1 MTWESCNLESSNF
14 WLSDL
19 GCVEQFWGN
28 LDGGSMLNSKNLVHG
43 GEKEETL
50 KAKEVL
56 DEKKD
61 GDIEV
66 KSVAAL
72 KSHSEAEK
80 RRRERINAHL
90 DTLRGLV
97 PCTGKMD
104 KASLLAE
111 VICQVKQ
118 LKVSAA
124 EASKGLL
131 IATDADEVIVEP
143 LDRSLGCGTYFLASV
158 CCDYKREVLSDVK
171 QALESLHLN
180 ILKAEISTFKKRMKY
195 VFVFTGGNDY
205 GSVKEQQIL
214 MKTVHQALSS
224 ILEKISLS
232 TEYTPRTM
240 PPNKRRKISF
250 YESSSLSL

>member
-1 MTWESCNLESSNF
+1 MTWDSCNLESSNF
-14 WLSDL
+14 WLNDL
-19 GCVEQFWGN
+19 GCVEQFLGN
-28 LDGGSMLNSKNLVHG
+28 LDRGSLLNGENLVHG
-43 GEKEETL
+43 GDKEETL
-50 KAKEVL
+50 KTMEVL

-97 PCTGKMD
+97 PCTTKMD

-143 LDRSLGCGTYFLASV
+143 LDGSSRCGTYFLASV
-158 CCDYKREVLSDVK
+158 CCDYKREVLLDVK
-171 QALESLHLN
+171 QALVSLHLN
-180 ILKAEISTFKKRMKY
+180 IVKAEISTFKKRMKY
-195 VFVFTGGNDY
+195 VFVFTGGEHN
-205 GSVKEQQIL
+205 GSGKEQQIL
-214 MKTVHQALSS
+214 MKTVRQALSS

-232 TEYTPRTM
+232 TEYTPRTI

-250 YESSSLSL
+250 YESSSLSS

>member
-1 MTWESCNLESSNF
+1 MTWDSCNLENSNF
-14 WLSDL
+14 WLSELEYVENFWQNL
-19 GCVEQFWGN
+19 GS
-28 LDGGSMLNSKNLVHG
+28 GSMLNGENLLDD
-43 GEKEETL
+43 GEKVETL
-50 KAKEVL
+50 KAMEVL

-111 VICQVKQ
+111 VISQVKQ

-131 IATDADEVIVEP
+131 IATDADEVKVEP
-143 LDRSLGCGTYFLASV
+143 LKRSSACGTYYLASV
-158 CCDYKREVLSDVK
+158 CCDYKREVLSDMK
-171 QALESLHLN
+171 QALESLNLN
-180 ILKAEISTFKKRMKY
+180 IVKAEISTFKKRMKY
-195 VFVFTGGNDY
+195 VFVFTSSKDNGNA
-205 GSVKEQQIL
+205 KEHLFL
-214 MKTVHQALSS
+214 MNTVRQALSS

-232 TEYTPRTM
+232 MEYTPRTT
-240 PPNKRRKISF
+240 PPNKRRKISL
-250 YESSSLSL
+250 YESSSLSS